1 MKKTMKRMRSMKR
14 GLQGV
19 LALASLFL
27 GGEGAGVPASLI
39 TETHAET
46 AEEAMK
52 EKADELIGNTKL
64 SCDAAAA
71 RILEAGGL
79 LYYADDYDSYP
90 LGDDYAV
97 KDGKVTVL
105 DGSELALETGD
116 VFAFYSDAAS
126 EQPVHVSV
134 YTGTTAKNTDP
145 DTPCMS
151 GNYSGSAQYTAC
163 ALGTGSSAKREIRR
177 YHVSETVSVPLSF
190 ESSGSSGSLKLTA
203 SASPSFTASN
213 HVTDGAVSIR
223 KEDVISALPE
233 TDYTNADFS
242 RSRAVIE
249 LSASAA
255 YYDSDETDYIH
266 ASSAKEM
273 PFRTPIFVHLSV
285 SHGEQ
290 SESGFRDFIASA
302 VSAAAEM
309 VPDAVKEQAG
319 EQYVNS
325 NIRITG
331 VKITYETVS
340 GSESSSARRRTIR
353 THLQTDAGITEKEQ
367 VLDTDTM
374 IEVPEGLSDG
384 TFFDG
389 WYLDDAYTQ
398 SFSGLVS
405 EALSDPTDF
414 YGQVLTDDGKKAEV
428 TVKVQRDSSLK
439 EPIEGVSL
447 TLTRKGSSEILQSA
461 VSDENG
467 TAVFSGLSRG
477 NYLVQEVS
485 LPSSDG
491 VNYGTRLQS
500 AEVSFASGEG
510 TTFDVTFSHKI
521 VKKIQV
527 TFDSQGGTPDSYPV
541 QTTSEG
547 GYLEPVADPVKDGYV
562 FDGWYYGTVS
572 EDGTVTPGEK
582 ADLSRAVEADSDFTL
597 YAGWKEAA
605 NAMVRV
611 SFTDADEDPQDLSSY
626 SFRVKV
632 YQGQTAV
639 LKNEDGKSLSELLLE
654 LYQQGYIRKNPAEAV
669 PASVSYDGDT
679 APEDIMIV
687 LDHGVQASETSEA
700 SSTSVTR
707 TIHFVKED
715 GSKVTEDVIQIGQ
728 KETTASSTAVDLV
741 TGKTVTTEPKTSVK
755 FGWPSYTVPS
765 IAGYTADPSVVSAVN
780 AAEVSADA
788 FTDQEVTVTYRKNP
802 EGKEVT
808 ITITGKSETVTYDG
822 EEHVL
827 EGYTIAADDPS
838 FSTDQIVYSGTG
850 SISGTDAGI
859 YLQGLKASD
868 FHCTAP
874 GVSAKIV
881 VTDGKLTIERKE
893 VTVTAEDAVKQV
905 GEADPV
911 FTAKVDGTL
920 GDDTVTYRLYRG
932 KGETVG
938 AHRIFVT
945 GAMIQGNYLVSYRS
959 GFLQIQGKETPEPSA
974 SPSAV
979 PSESPE
985 PSVRPY
991 VAWHTNPEDEDQTI
1005 TFPGIRTKASDVT
1018 DRASQEDQ
1026 EAYYYVSDQVS
1037 YSGLKVG
1044 ASYTMTG
1051 TLMNKA
1057 TGEKLEGAEP
1067 VSRRFQAKT
1076 ESGSVT
1082 LTFRVP
1088 KDLLKGKTVVV
1099 FESCTQGEEV
1109 IAVHEDLND
1118 QDQTVSYADRSLH
1131 TTALSSSGGKNL
1143 NVNPDPSADHTVT
1156 IVDTVAYTGLVPN
1169 RTYTLKG
1176 SVHEK
1181 ANGADAGVLSSGG
1194 IPVTSEVTF
1203 TPSEPDGSV
1212 EMRFTFDGSMLPDGE
1227 KLVVFEELS
1236 EGEKTILTHADIN
1249 DEGQTVTV
1257 SVHRSS
1263 PQIETSATG
1272 SDGVSKEIRTS
1283 AKAEIVDT
1291 VSYRD
1296 LEAGKEYELKGELHL
1311 VNPDGTDGGIIAES
1325 SMKFT
1330 PESEEGSVRM
1340 IFSNVDVSALEGRS
1354 LVVFEDLFLD
1364 SARVTS
1370 HADLSDQGQTVTVVP
1385 TVPELRTAAG
1395 GENGKTVAASSSVKV
1410 TDVVSWSGLIEGKE
1424 YELKGTL
1431 HLVSADGT
1439 KDEGVI
1445 AEAEMRFTPD
1455 GVSGEERM
1463 EFTVDTSKLAGRS
1476 LVVFE
1481 DLYLDDVHV
1490 TSHADLSDEGQ
1501 TVKVEETPGP
1511 TPTPTS
1517 TPSPTPS
1524 VTPAPTPSSTP
1535 SSTPTPTPET
1545 ETPDLHTT
1553 AYNGKD
1559 GYDTIRPKE
1568 ETTSVIKDTVYYRN
1582 LTPGKQYTVS
1592 GTLHLKNGGGWDDGP
1607 LKNNGAPVTASLVFT
1622 PAAKNGEVTLTF
1634 TFPTALVKDETEI
1647 VAFETLSADGTEIV
1661 SHADISDENQ
1671 TIYVSSTRKRRRRI
1685 RWIVTDAG
1693 KDLVVYGSLGA
1704 AALAA
1709 FLILVKKLSRK
1720 AE

>member
-14 GLQGV
+14 GLQGI

-27 GGEGAGVPASLI
+27 GGEGAGVPASFL
-39 TETHAET
+39 TAVHAET

-52 EKADELIGNTKL
+52 NKADELIGNTKL
-64 SCDAAAA
+64 SCDTAAA

-97 KDGKVTVL
+97 QNGSVITL
-105 DGSELALETGD
+105 EGSELALEAGD
-116 VFAFYSDAAS
+116 VFAFYSDDAS
-126 EQPVHVSV
+126 EKPAHVSV
-134 YTGTTAKNTDP
+134 YIGTTEKNTDP
-145 DTPCMS
+145 ETPCLS
-151 GNYSGSAQYTAC
+151 GNYSGNMQFTAC
-163 ALGTGSSAKREIRR
+163 TFGTENGAKREVRR
-177 YHVSETVSVPLSF
+177 YHVSNTVSVPLTF
-190 ESSGSSGSLKLTA
+190 ESSGDTDALKLTA
-203 SASPSFTASN
+203 SDTPFFAAGN
-213 HVTDGAVSIR
+213 HAESGAVSVN
-223 KEDVISALPE
+223 KEDVLSALPE

-242 RSRAVIE
+242 KSRAVIE

-255 YYDSDETDYIH
+255 YYDSDTIDYIH
-266 ASSAKEM
+266 TTSAEEM
-273 PFRTPIFVHLSV
+273 PYRTPILVHLSV

-290 SESGFRDFIASA
+290 SESGFREFIASA
-302 VSAAAEM
+302 VSAAVEM
-309 VPDAVKEQAG
+309 VPDAVKQQAG

-331 VKITYETVS
+331 VKITYETTA
-340 GSESSSARRRTIR
+340 GTESSSARRRTIR
-353 THLQTDAGITEKEQ
+353 THLKTDTGVTDHEQ

-374 IEVPEGLSDG
+374 IEVPEGLADG

-389 WYLDDAYTQ
+389 WYLDEAYTQ
-398 SFSGLVS
+398 SFSGLIS
-405 EALSDPTDF
+405 ESLSDPADL
-414 YGQVLTDDGKKAEV
+414 YGRVLADDGKTASL
-428 TVKVQRDSSLK
+428 TVKVQRDSSAK
-439 EPIEGVSL
+439 EPIEGVFL
-447 TLTRKGSSEILQSA
+447 VVTRKGSGEVVQSA
-461 VSDENG
+461 KTDSNG
-467 TAVFSGLSRG
+467 TAVFSDLPRG
-477 NYLVQEVS
+477 NYLVSEAS

-500 AEVSFASGEG
+500 AEVSFATGDTDAFE
-510 TTFDVTFSHKI
+510 VTFSHKI

-527 TFDSQGGTPDSYPV
+527 SFEAQGGTPESYPV

-562 FDGWYYGTVS
+562 FDGWYYGTAA
-572 EDGTVTPGEK
+572 EDGTVALGEK
-582 ADLSRAVEADSDFTL
+582 ADLNKAVEADSDFTL

-605 NAMVRV
+605 NASVLV
-611 SFTDADEDPQDLSSY
+611 SFKDENADAQDLSEY

-639 LKNEDGKSLSELLLE
+639 LKNEEGLSVSELLSL
-654 LYQQGYIRKNPAEAV
+654 LYEKGYVRKNPSEAV
-669 PASVSYDGDT
+669 PASVSYDGNT
-679 APEDIMIV
+679 APEDIVIV
-687 LDHGVQASETSEA
+687 LDHAVQSMETTEA
-700 SSTSVTR
+700 SVTLVTR
-707 TIHFVKED
+707 TIHFVYED
-715 GSKVTEDVIQIGQ
+715 GSKAAEDVTQIGQ
-728 KETTASSTAVDLV
+728 KETKAAVSAVDQV
-741 TGKTVTTEPKTSVK
+741 TGKTVTAEAKTIVK
-755 FGWPSYTVPS
+755 FGWSSCTAPS
-765 IAGYTADPSVVSAVN
+765 IAGYTADPAAVPAVN
-780 AAEVSADA
+780 ASEINAEE
-788 FTDQEVTVTYRKNP
+788 FTDTETSVTYRKKT
-802 EGKEVT
+802 EVKEVT
-808 ITITGKSETVTYDG
+808 ITVTGKEETVTYDG

-827 EGYTIAADDPS
+827 EGYELSADDPS
-838 FSTDQIVYSGTG
+838 FSIDQIVYSGTA
-850 SISGTDAGI
+850 SVTGTDAGI

-868 FHCTAP
+868 FKCIAP
-874 GVSAKIV
+874 GVSAKIIV
-881 VTDGKLTIERKE
+881 KQGKLTIERKS
-893 VTVTAEDAVKQV
+893 VTVTAEDAAKKF

-911 FTAKVDGTL
+911 FTAKVDGTI
-920 GDDTVTYRLYRG
+920 GDDTVAYRVYRG
-932 KGETVG
+932 KGESIG
-938 AHRIFVT
+938 AHQIFTT
-945 GAMIQGNYLVSYRS
+945 GAVIQGNYLVNYRS
-959 GFLQIQGKETPEPSA
+959 GVLQIQGKETPEPSA

-985 PSVRPY
+985 PSARPY
-991 VAWHTNPEDEDQTI
+991 VAWHTNPEDENQTI

-1018 DRASQEDQ
+1018 DRASEEDQ
-1026 EAYYYVSDQVS
+1026 EAYCFVSDQVS

-1051 TLMNKA
+1051 TLMDKS
-1057 TGEKLEGAEP
+1057 TGEKLEGADP
-1067 VSRRFQAKT
+1067 VTRRFQAKT
-1076 ESGSVT
+1076 ESGSIT

-1088 KDLLKGKTVVV
+1088 KDLIRGKTVVA

-1118 QDQTVSYADRSLH
+1118 QDQTVSYADRSMH
-1131 TTALSSSGGKNL
+1131 TTALSASGGKNL
-1143 NVNPDPSADHTVT
+1143 NVNPDPSADHTVA

-1212 EMRFTFDGSMLPDGE
+1212 EMRFTFDGSMLQDGE

-1283 AKAEIVDT
+1283 AKTEIVDT

-1330 PESEEGSVRM
+1330 PESEEGSARM

-1364 SARVTS
+1364 GARVTS

-1395 GENGKTVAASSSVKV
+1395 GKNGKTVAASSSVKV

-1535 SSTPTPTPET
+1535 TPTPET

-1592 GTLHLKNGGGWDDGP
+1592 GTLHQKNAGGWDDGP
-1607 LKNNGAPVTASLVFT
+1607 LMNNGTPVSASLVFT

-1693 KDLVVYGSLGA
+1693 KDLVIYGALGA
-1704 AALAA
+1704 VALAA
-1709 FLILVKKLSRK
+1709 FVILVKKLSRK